1 LRLIVAKGTLSLR
14 DAAEMLPASATATKT
29 DIASNRS
36 IVGFPNNG
44 RDPLSLPSY
53 GFVWNAVKIVT
64 RKPEMLAR
72 LLVIATARRKSMK
85 SNSKLGIAML
95 TGTVL
100 GAAAVQGLHA
110 QAKPPAYVI
119 SEIDVTNKE
128 AYAKEYVPLAVAALR
143 DSGQKQLAAGGQTAA
158 ISGEPPK
165 SRIVL
170 SVFENID
177 KAKAAYTSPAY
188 LEARKI
194 GDKYAKLR
202 IFVVEGVAGK

>member
-1 LRLIVAKGTLSLR
+1 
-14 DAAEMLPASATATKT
+14 
-29 DIASNRS
+29 
-36 IVGFPNNG
+36 
-44 RDPLSLPSY
+44 
-53 GFVWNAVKIVT
+53 
-64 RKPEMLAR
+64 
-72 LLVIATARRKSMK
+72 MK
-85 SNSKLGIAML
+85 SNYKLAIAML

-100 GAAAVQGLHA
+100 GAAAIQGLHA

-119 SEIDVTNKE
+119 SEIDVINKE
-128 AYAKEYVPLAVAALR
+128 AYAKEYVPLAVTALR
-143 DSGQKQLAAGGQTAA
+143 DSGQKQLAAGGQTAT

-202 IFVVEGVAGK
+202 IFVVEGIPGK